1 MLRKTNSSSSS
12 AESLLWSS
20 VLLWL
25 CVIRCWS
32 ALSWC
37 ALLLLLNRSAG
48 RSLPVQTQQI
58 FFFFWICCWIRS
70 SLRLPVVDD
79 GAFFFFFF
87 LFWWINERTSEWM
100 NEQGEHKIRST
111 VWPRYRY
118 GWNTVRQQRP
128 LSSSLALAS
137 RLFVIVYLCTS
148 IHELFIILIKL
159 NPSSS
164 SSSKPFSLLHWRGWS
179 VLSDQE
185 TNRFRREIEREEKRE
200 QELERAR
207 EASSPSSPSSPSSRV
222 GGGMARFVTEA
233 VFNV

>member
-1 MLRKTNSSSSS
+1 M
-12 AESLLWSS
+12 
-20 VLLWL
+20 
-25 CVIRCWS
+25 I
-32 ALSWC
+32 
-37 ALLLLLNRSAG
+37 LLLNRSAG
-48 RSLPVQTQQI
+48 RSLPVPTQQI

-70 SLRLPVVDD
+70 SLRLPVIDD

-164 SSSKPFSLLHWRGWS
+164 TSSKPFSLSCIYEDDLFWVIKKRTDFEERSREKKSENRNWNALARLLLLH
-179 VLSDQE
+179 L
-185 TNRFRREIEREEKRE
+185 
-200 QELERAR
+200 LPLLLLA
-207 EASSPSSPSSPSSRV
+207 
-222 GGGMARFVTEA
+222 
-233 VFNV
+233 

>member
-48 RSLPVQTQQI
+48 RSLPVPTSTQI
-58 FFFFWICCWIRS
+58 S
-70 SLRLPVVDD
+70 SSSESAVSVLLCVCLLSMMALSSSSSSSSDE
-79 GAFFFFFF
+79 
-87 LFWWINERTSEWM
+87 LMNERVNEWM
-100 NEQGEHKIRST
+100 NRESTRSDQRFDRGTGTVEIRYAS
-111 VWPRYRY
+111 RDLSLA
-118 GWNTVRQQRP
+118 
-128 LSSSLALAS
+128 LSSSRS
-137 RLFVIVYLCTS
+137 FVIVYLCT
-148 IHELFIILIKL
+148 
-159 NPSSS
+159 S

-185 TNRFRREIEREEKRE
+185 TNRFRREIERERRK
-200 QELERAR
+200 AR
-207 EASSPSSPSSPSSRV
+207 PRTGTRSRGFISFSFFISFFSRSRRHGSASSPKPSLSI
-222 GGGMARFVTEA
+222 
-233 VFNV
+233 FNFKHHMRWLRSA